1 VPVASGP
8 LAGGHSSLK
17 VASDVTPLTRATL
30 QVSGDGPGTPVVF
43 SGPTQTT
50 AASIPHVAV
59 APLGSVPPTIESSDP
74 RTKPVLAKEV
84 SANHRPPPRPEAHR
98 DLHMLSA
105 LFLALLHTHSLALD
119 ALATAGVCSRVLAP
133 FGDIHSF
140 FVLAAWPLECT
151 NAALLVPRVCRHG
164 RGLKRSA

>member
-1 VPVASGP
+1 MPVASGP

-84 SANHRPPPRPEAHR
+84 SANHRPSPPAQKRIVTYTCSRRTFSLSYTHTPSHSTHWRQQASAPESWR
-98 DLHMLSA
+98 LSA
-105 LFLALLHTHSLALD
+105 TFIPSLCLQPGHLNAQTLRCWCPVCV
-119 ALATAGVCSRVLAP
+119 AMAGV
-133 FGDIHSF
+133 
-140 FVLAAWPLECT
+140 
-151 NAALLVPRVCRHG
+151 
-164 RGLKRSA
+164 